1 MGESGANKEVV
12 RNYFASVAS
21 GDGRALDSMSE
32 DVSWWVPQ
40 GSSMGGTYEGKEA
53 VATLMQSGVGAYAED
68 VPMQIDVRQLVAE
81 DDWVCAQVEISAG
94 TRDGRPYCNQY
105 HFAFRVRAG
114 QIVEVKEYVDTHYV
128 HEMLGL

>member
-1 MGESGANKEVV
+1 MSGAKEERVMGESGANKEVV

-81 DDWVCAQVEISAG
+81 DDWVCAQVEI
-94 TRDGRPYCNQY
+94 
-105 HFAFRVRAG
+105 
-114 QIVEVKEYVDTHYV
+114 
-128 HEMLGL
+128 